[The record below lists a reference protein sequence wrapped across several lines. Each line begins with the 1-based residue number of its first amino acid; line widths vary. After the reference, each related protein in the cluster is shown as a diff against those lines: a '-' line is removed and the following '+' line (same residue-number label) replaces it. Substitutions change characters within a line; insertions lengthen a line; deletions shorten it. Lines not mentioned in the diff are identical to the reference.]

1 MRTHQK
7 GIKKE
12 LVSFTMGCIICIV
25 LALSI
30 GSVYLTYHTTQKSL
44 EKSLKETSELVSEKI
59 TQQMEKYSIIS
70 ESIAL
75 YMKGAAQREGNNS
88 IFLNISSS
96 QYGLN
101 KIDVLSADGVSV
113 VSGKS
118 YEDNN
123 AYQMA
128 KGGKPFLSDPIIKKD
143 SASFEYAYPYGDII
157 IMIEFP
163 YSVFEKI
170 IEETKLGDTGST
182 YILNRDGTKVAYD
195 DFSLVLSQQNSINDA
210 KSQSSEYK
218 TVAKLETA
226 MTNGETGFG
235 FYQWNGERRFGAYT
249 PVQDTNGWSVNV
261 TAKESEFMS
270 NVKTAMISAA
280 VLGVIALLLGVL
292 AMLRLAGRITGPIGQ
307 VVDSIEKLS
316 EGNLNIDLNMERRDE
331 IGGMALKVNE
341 MAGKYK
347 DIISDISRFLQ
358 EISYGDLTAQSNCEY
373 PGEFNGIRN
382 TMEIIECRLNETM
395 DNIRASADQVNSSAE
410 QVSAA
415 SQVLASGAAQ
425 QADAVE
431 ELSSSIIDV
440 SGQAVKN
447 AESVRKVSEH
457 VNQSGLRVTQGNQY
471 IQSLNDAMGEVSLSS
486 EKISGITKIIE
497 DIAFQTNILALNAA
511 IEAARA
517 GSFGKGFAVVAGEVR
532 NLAAKSAE
540 AANQTSELIDRSVK
554 AVSEGKRLA
563 VDTARVLGEI
573 ADQSFLVEQ
582 VMGEIE
588 SASVEQADTLERI
601 NMVLSQ
607 VSAVVQA
614 NAATA
619 EESSASSKELAVQT
633 QIMKQEVGKFKLRDE
648 MGIVESDDAFGNE
661 EEERGEERGQERGEE
676 RGQERGEAR
685 GQERGEERGEE
696 RGQERGEEKGE
707 EKKEERKEK
716 KEKDRKWKLPVGAES
731 LLGKY

>member
-1 MRTHQK
+1 MRKRQK
-7 GIKKE
+7 GMKKELGIKKE

-25 LALSI
+25 LVLSM
-30 GSVYLTYHTTQKSL
+30 GSVYLTYRTTQKSL

-75 YMKGAAQREGNNS
+75 YMKGAAQRDGNVG
-88 IFLNISSS
+88 IFLSISSS

-101 KIDVLSADGVSV
+101 KIDVISSDGVSV
-113 VSGKS
+113 VNGKS
-118 YEDNN
+118 YKDNN

-128 KGGKPFLSDPIIKKD
+128 KGGKPFLSDPIVKKN
-143 SASFEYAYPYGDII
+143 SAAFEYAYPYGDLV

-163 YSVFEKI
+163 YSVFEKM

-195 DFSLVLSQQNSINDA
+195 DISFVLSQQNSIKDA
-210 KSQSSEYK
+210 KSQPAYE

-226 MTNGETGFG
+226 MIGGESGFR
-235 FYQWNGERRFGAYT
+235 FYKWNGEKRFGAYT
-249 PVQDTNGWSVNV
+249 PVKDTNGWSVNV
-261 TAKESEFMS
+261 TARESEFMS
-270 NVKTAMISAA
+270 TVKTAMAGA
-280 VLGVIALLLGVL
+280 VGLGIVALVVGVF
-292 AMLRLAGRITGPIGQ
+292 AMLRLAGRITRPIGQ
-307 VVDSIEKLS
+307 VVASIEMLS
-316 EGNLNIDLNMERRDE
+316 EGNLDIDLKVRGHDE
-331 IGGMALKVNE
+331 IGGIALKVNE
-341 MAGKYK
+341 MAGKYR

-358 EISYGDLTAQSNCEY
+358 EISYGNLTAQSNCEY
-373 PGEFNGIRN
+373 PGEFDGIRN
-382 TMEIIECRLNETM
+382 TMEVIECRLNETI
-395 DNIRASADQVNSSAE
+395 DNIRESADQVNNSAK

-415 SQVLASGAAQ
+415 AQVLASGAAQ

-431 ELSSSIIDV
+431 ELGSSILNV

-447 AESVRKVSEH
+447 AESVRAVSEH
-457 VNQSGLRVTQGNQY
+457 VNKSGLRVAQGNQY

-540 AANQTSELIDRSVK
+540 AANQTSELIECSVR

-563 VDTARVLGEI
+563 EDTARVLGEI
-573 ADQSFLVEQ
+573 AEQSLLVEK

-588 SASVEQADTLERI
+588 EASIEQADTLERI
-601 NMVLSQ
+601 NGVLSD

-619 EESSASSKELAVQT
+619 EESSASSRELAVQT
-633 QIMKQEVGKFKLRDE
+633 QIMKSEIGKFRLREACD
-648 MGIVESDDAFGNE
+648 IVVED
-661 EEERGEERGQERGEE
+661 
-676 RGQERGEAR
+676 
-685 GQERGEERGEE
+685 
-696 RGQERGEEKGE
+696 
-707 EKKEERKEK
+707 
-716 KEKDRKWKLPVGAES
+716 ES
-731 LLGKY
+731 LLGED

>member
-1 MRTHQK
+1 MKKHQK
-7 GIKKE
+7 GIKRE

-25 LALSI
+25 LVLSM
-30 GSVYLTYHTTQKSL
+30 GSVYLTYHTTRKSL

-59 TQQMEKYSIIS
+59 TQQMEKYSVIS

-75 YMKGAAQREGNNS
+75 YMKGAAQRDGNAG
-88 IFLNISSS
+88 IFLSISSS

-101 KIDVLSADGVSV
+101 KIDVISSDGVSV

-143 SASFEYAYPYGDII
+143 SAAFEYAYPYGDLV

-195 DFSLVLSQQNSINDA
+195 DFSLVLSQQNSIKDA
-210 KSQSSEYK
+210 KSQPAYE

-226 MTNGETGFG
+226 MTGGETGFG
-235 FYQWNGERRFGAYT
+235 FYMWNGERRFGAYT
-249 PVQDTNGWSVNV
+249 PVGGTNGWSVNV

-270 NVKTAMISAA
+270 TIKTAMVSAV
-280 VLGVIALLLGVL
+280 VLGVIALLLGVI

-316 EGNLNIDLNMERRDE
+316 KGNLNIDLNIKRHDE
-331 IGGMALKVNE
+331 IGEIALKVNE

-347 DIISDISRFLQ
+347 EIISDISRFLQ

-382 TMEIIECRLNETM
+382 TMEIIECRLNETV
-395 DNIRASADQVNSSAE
+395 DNIRASADQVNSSAG

-431 ELSSSIIDV
+431 ELSSSIINV

-447 AESVRKVSEH
+447 AESVRRVSEH
-457 VNQSGLRVTQGNQY
+457 VNQSGLRVAQGNKY
-471 IQSLNDAMGEVSLSS
+471 IQSLNDAMGEVSLFS

-563 VDTARVLGEI
+563 VDTARILGEI
-573 ADQSFLVEQ
+573 ADQSVLVEQ
-582 VMGEIE
+582 VMETIE
-588 SASVEQADTLERI
+588 SASIEQADTLERI
-601 NMVLSQ
+601 NAVLSQ

-633 QIMKQEVGKFKLRDE
+633 QLMKQEVEKFKLRDE
-648 MGIVESDDAFGNE
+648 TEAAGSDNALQESGGEREGEKE
-661 EEERGEERGQERGEE
+661 EKGEGEKEEKRRGEERE
-676 RGQERGEAR
+676 
-685 GQERGEERGEE
+685 
-696 RGQERGEEKGE
+696 
-707 EKKEERKEK
+707 EERKERREE
-716 KEKDRKWKLPVGAES
+716 KEKEDRKRDFPVGAES